1 MAKTRFKG
9 RDRLKRKLQALPD
22 IVVLAVRQ
30 GLAEAA
36 REVTEMMKRLVAVAD
51 GDLRDSIQWR
61 YGDVEREKYAQGSRA
76 TGRLAVRVTAGN
88 SRVRYAHLVE
98 FGAAAHTAGG
108 IFAGARH
115 PGAPAQP
122 FFYPS
127 YRASKR
133 KAVSRIRRSMKL
145 AAKRAASS

>member
-1 MAKTRFKG
+1 VAKTRFQG
-9 RDRLKRKLQALPD
+9 RDRLKRKLQALPEL
-22 IVVLAVRQ
+22 VVLAVRQ

-36 REVTEMMKRLVAVAD
+36 REVTEMQQRLVAVAD

-61 YGDVEREKYAQGSRA
+61 YGDAARTKYAQGSRA
-76 TGRLAVRVTAGN
+76 KGRLAVRVTAGN

-98 FGAAAHTAGG
+98 FGAAPHTAGG

-122 FFYPS
+122 FFYPA